1 VVPDLP
7 EVRHHR
13 CSLAPRLERHR
24 SHRRTGGAL
33 GTLVLMLTLDEAL
46 RAGVCVLILFAL
58 AAAIV
63 GVWRDDHAW
72 MDGRH

>member
-1 VVPDLP
+1 
-7 EVRHHR
+7 
-13 CSLAPRLERHR
+13 
-24 SHRRTGGAL
+24 
-33 GTLVLMLTLDEAL
+33 MLTLDEAL